1 MKRSIFQRYLI
12 RWIFCS
18 LVSLFSLT
26 AFGAEK
32 SVFDGVPKFVVL
44 PECTKEENVEL
55 FPLATGDQAISMEM
69 LGGQTAVLAKG
80 SSKKKKNDEGEA
92 EASGYTMEQEESK
105 DPNISVWKIKFNQKG
120 KKATCVTLTHDKK
133 TLSFKWRT
141 KVPQKIL
148 LPIGNCVL
156 KMTCG
161 KDAHYLALREPM
173 KLETAVMNP
182 KTGSASAKTSKPD
195 IPFPDPSVMV
205 FEIVNFGKFA
215 PGNEMIEFPPAT
227 RVSDISSKEPLK
239 IKFNFRDSNGNI
251 NELFHF
257 DLALGFKTNFSVTV
271 LPEKEYVR
279 QFAGMMQQALDPQ
292 SDIMITKMRN
302 EINSIQQKLDKQEG
316 WKRNAADTT
325 KIAMNQQMI
334 ARLEKLREL
343 GNSDLRARLYA
354 DYEEVK
360 IDLVVMEPASGDQ
373 KAAVKQGKKK
383 KGKKNAEKESEEAEE
398 DSLGGFKF

>member
-1 MKRSIFQRYLI
+1 MKRSIFQI
-12 RWIFCS
+12 DSVRWIFGV

-32 SVFDGVPKFVVL
+32 SVFDGVPRFVVL

-55 FPLATGDQAISMEM
+55 LPLGTGDQAISMEL
-69 LGGQTAVLAKG
+69 LGGQTATSAKA
-80 SSKKKKNDEGEA
+80 SPKKKKNDEGDA
-92 EASGYTMEQEESK
+92 EATGYTMEQDESK

-120 KKATCVTLTHDKK
+120 RKATCVTLTHDKK

-156 KMTCG
+156 KLTCG

-195 IPFPDPSVMV
+195 IPFPDPSVMF
-205 FEIVNFGKFA
+205 FEIVNLGKFT
-215 PGNEMIEFPPAT
+215 PGNEMIAFPPAT
-227 RVSDISSKEPLK
+227 RVADISSKEPLQ

-257 DLALGFKTNFSVTV
+257 DLALGFKTNFSVTL
-271 LPEKEYVR
+271 LPDKEYSR
-279 QFAGMMQQALDPQ
+279 QFAAMMQQAMDPQ
-292 SDIMITKMRN
+292 SDIMMTKLRN
-302 EINSIQQKLDKQEG
+302 EINSLKQKLDKQEG
-316 WKRNAADTT
+316 WKRDAADTT
-325 KIAMNQQMI
+325 KISMNQQMI
-334 ARLEKLREL
+334 ARFEKLREL
-343 GNSDLRARLYA
+343 GGSDLRARLYA
-354 DYEEVK
+354 DYGEVK
-360 IDLVVMEPASGDQ
+360 VDLVVMEPSSGEQ
-373 KAAVKQGKKK
+373 KAAMKQGRKK
-383 KGKKNAEKESEEAEE
+383 KGKKEAEAESEEQE